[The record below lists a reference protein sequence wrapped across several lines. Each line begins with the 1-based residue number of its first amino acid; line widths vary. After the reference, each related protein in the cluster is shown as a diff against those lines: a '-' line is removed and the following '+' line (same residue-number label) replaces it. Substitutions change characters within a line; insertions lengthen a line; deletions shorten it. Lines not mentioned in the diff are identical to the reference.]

1 MSSQS
6 SLCSTSAITNAQQ
19 MFKSNSRRTVKTSKT
34 LMTRKGNNFEV
45 SAALR
50 GRSLQNTP
58 EGITIDKKG
67 EDVFNKTYYP
77 KAEDVDNSRK
87 PWVVVDATDMRLG
100 RMASVAAT
108 YLRGGNVATY
118 HPSFTTGVN
127 LVVINAEKVVVSGNK
142 TEAKLYYNQ
151 STAGKPGS
159 MKIETFKKLQERL
172 PERIVEKAIK
182 GMLPKNRMGREV
194 FRHLKVYKGAEHP
207 HAAQNALDIT
217 ADVITKCGGD
227 DFMSV

>member
-1 MSSQS
+1 MSA
-6 SLCSTSAITNAQQ
+6 LASTSSFVGNASA
-19 MFKSNSRRTVKTSKT
+19 FRKSAVPSQTKK
-34 LMTRKGNNFEV
+34 EV
-45 SAALR
+45 LRVTPMSALR

-58 EGITIDKKG
+58 EGVSVDKKG
-67 EDVFNKTYYP
+67 ADIFNKTYYP

-87 PWVVVDATDMRLG
+87 PWVVVDATDLRLG

-127 LVVINAEKVVVSGNK
+127 LVVINAEKVVVSGK
-142 TEAKLYYNQ
+142 KFEDKLYRNF
-151 STAGKPGS
+151 STTGRPGS
-159 MKIETFKKLQERL
+159 MKIETFRHLQERL

-194 FRHLKVYKGAEHP
+194 FRHLKVYKGSEHP
-207 HAAQNALDIT
+207 HAAQNPTDIT
-217 ADVITKCGGD
+217 KDLLEKCGGAAC
-227 DFMSV
+227 VVNLEERK

>member
-1 MSSQS
+1 MSA
-6 SLCSTSAITNAQQ
+6 LASTSSFVGNASA
-19 MFKSNSRRTVKTSKT
+19 FRKSAVPSKKEV
-34 LMTRKGNNFEV
+34 LRMTPM
-45 SAALR
+45 SALR

-58 EGITIDKKG
+58 ERVSVDKKG
-67 EDVFNKTYYP
+67 ADFFNKTYYP

-87 PWVVVDATDMRLG
+87 PWVVVDATDLRLG

-127 LVVINAEKVVVSGNK
+127 LVVINAEKVVVSGK
-142 TEAKLYYNQ
+142 KFEDKLYRNF
-151 STAGKPGS
+151 STTGRPGS
-159 MKIETFKKLQERL
+159 MKIETFRHLQERL

-194 FRHLKVYKGAEHP
+194 FRHLKVYKGSEHP
-207 HAAQNALDIT
+207 HAAQNPTDIT
-217 ADVITKCGGD
+217 KDLLEKCGGAACVVNLED
-227 DFMSV
+227 RK